1 MKSLAILLTALLIL
15 ALIVG
20 GIGCR
25 ATKTPTPTHVVTPTA
40 TPTITP
46 EPLPT
51 PIPTPE
57 PVTRVLNITHTLSG
71 LSITLVSATWV
82 DNEVELQWR
91 IENPTAQP
99 FKASRLYN
107 MFYPGMLA
115 TDQSGKEAEYF
126 VPAVIRI
133 DLAAGDWLVY
143 KTKLIFYPESTQ
155 ITIQV
160 SDVYNEGSIFVDIST
175 EYSFP
180 R

>member
-25 ATKTPTPTHVVTPTA
+25 ATKPPTPTPVVTPTV

-51 PIPTPE
+51 PTPTPE
-57 PVTRVLNITHTLSG
+57 PVTKVLNITRTLSG
-71 LSITLVSATWV
+71 LSITLVIATWV
-82 DNEVELQWR
+82 NNEVELQWR

-107 MFYPGMLA
+107 IFHPGMLA
-115 TDQSGKEAEYF
+115 TNQAGNEAEYF
-126 VPAVIRI
+126 MPATIKN
-133 DLAAGDWLVY
+133 DLGAGDYLNY
-143 KTKLIFYPESTQ
+143 ETRLIFYPDSTQ
-155 ITIQV
+155 ITIRL

-175 EYSFP
+175 EFSFP

>member
-20 GIGCR
+20 GIGCK
-25 ATKTPTPTHVVTPTA
+25 ATKTQTPTPVVTPTA
-40 TPTITP
+40 TPAITP

-51 PIPTPE
+51 PTPTPE
-57 PVTRVLNITHTLSG
+57 PITKVLNITQTLSG

-82 DNEVELQWR
+82 NNEVELQWR
-91 IENPTAQP
+91 IENPAAQP

-126 VPAVIRI
+126 VPAVIRN
-133 DLAAGDWLVY
+133 DLGAGSWLIY
-143 KTKLIFYPESTQ
+143 RTKLIFYPESTQ
-155 ITIQV
+155 ITIRI
-160 SDVYNEGSIFVDIST
+160 SDVYNEGSIFVDISVDF
-175 EYSFP
+175 SFP

>member
-1 MKSLAILLTALLIL
+1 MKNLAILLTALLIL
-15 ALIVG
+15 ALVVG
-20 GIGCR
+20 GIGCQ
-25 ATKTPTPTHVVTPTA
+25 ATRTPKPTPVVTPTV

-51 PIPTPE
+51 PTPTPE
-57 PVTRVLNITHTLSG
+57 PVTRVLNITRTFSG

-82 DNEVELQWR
+82 NSEVELQWR
-91 IENPTAQP
+91 IENPAAQP

-107 MFYPGMLA
+107 IFYPGLLA

-126 VPAVIRI
+126 VPAVIRN
-133 DLAAGDWLVY
+133 DLGSGDWLLY

-155 ITIQV
+155 ISIRI
-160 SDVYNEGSIFVDIST
+160 SDVYNEGSVFVDISL
-175 EYSFP
+175 EFDFP

>member
-1 MKSLAILLTALLIL
+1 MKNLAILLTALLIL

-25 ATKTPTPTHVVTPTA
+25 ATKTPTPTPVVTPIA
-40 TPTITP
+40 TPVITP

-51 PIPTPE
+51 PTPAPE
-57 PVTRVLNITHTLSG
+57 PITRVLNTTRTLSG
-71 LSITLVSATWV
+71 LSITLVSTTWV

-91 IENPTAQP
+91 IENPAAQP

-107 MFYPGMLA
+107 IFYPGMLA

-126 VPAVIRI
+126 VPAVIRN
-133 DLAAGDWLVY
+133 DLAAGDWLLY
-143 KTKLIFYPESTQ
+143 KTKLIFHPESTQ
-155 ITIQV
+155 LTIRL
-160 SDVYNEGSIFVDIST
+160 SDVYNEGSVFVDISINF
-175 EYSFP
+175 SFP